1 MVAVIRG
8 VDVYASTIIRIQLK
22 MQPEVVEYRSD
33 GPRWARPGSA
43 FDSSITHC
51 GIKADLF
58 RAGFADNI
66 F

>member
-33 GPRWARPGSA
+33 GPRWISARPGKA

-51 GIKADLF
+51 RIKTDLLEQDS
-58 RAGFADNI
+58 RI
-66 F
+66 